1 MTPVPI
7 HDAAQQPLPA
17 ERRLAGRHKTLKG
30 VTVSFN
36 GGTST
41 FEGVARN
48 LSPTGARLCFC
59 ETFAIPNEFL
69 VRFGGDLGWRP
80 AVARWR
86 TMTDIGVAFHQ
97 P

>member
-1 MTPVPI
+1 MTHV
-7 HDAAQQPLPA
+7 ATRKTVQQPLPA
-17 ERRLAGRHKTLKG
+17 ERRFTPRHKTLKG
-30 VTVSFN
+30 VTISFN

-48 LSPTGARLCFC
+48 LSETGARLSFC
-59 ETFAIPNEFL
+59 ETFAIPSEYL
-69 VRFGGDLGWRP
+69 DRFAGDIGWRP

>member
-1 MTPVPI
+1 MI
-7 HDAAQQPLPA
+7 HVATQNAARQPMPA
-17 ERRLAGRHKTLKG
+17 ERRLAGRRKALKS
-30 VTVSFN
+30 VTISFN
-36 GGTST
+36 AGTST

-48 LSPTGARLCFC
+48 LSETGARLSFC
-59 ETFAIPNEFL
+59 ETFAIPGEFL
-69 VRFGGDLGWRP
+69 VRFGGEIGWRP